1 MQQQPE
7 GCRLE
12 QGGQIDAMYALIRPP
27 IEGNCVSPTTRSGG
41 PFISSS
47 SSGPN
52 NGWSKDLELLEEH
65 HEARIISGLSKS
77 LLMLKPLNPGPSDGF
92 GTQWFSNKSASNTA
106 PDPVLQTGRI
116 TAVPSIQLNAPFKL
130 NELTQSKLLGEKTN
144 WLFFEIKDRL
154 FVRKYHH

>member
-7 GCRLE
+7 GCRSE
-12 QGGQIDAMYALIRPP
+12 QGGQIDAMYALMVVRLLRVIVVPLLQEAVDLSFPLPAVDAIMGDRR
-27 IEGNCVSPTTRSGG
+27 IWSCRRSIMERTSSVVSPKA
-41 PFISSS
+41 P
-47 SSGPN
+47 
-52 NGWSKDLELLEEH
+52 
-65 HEARIISGLSKS
+65 
-77 LLMLKPLNPGPSDGF
+77 KPLNPGLSGSF
-92 GTQWFSNKSASNTA
+92 GAQWFSNKSASNTA

-144 WLFFEIKDRL
+144 LLFFEIKDRL